1 MRDWLTPTR
10 LDTITQTLRERLS
23 PYRLAHTW
31 GVAHWALHL
40 SARWGAD
47 ESEVLAAVLF
57 HDIAKEEPMDRQR
70 ARIIEDLG
78 ALPSEYED
86 QPAVW
91 HALASAAVARREFG
105 VPSPQVWRAISLH
118 PTAAPGMS
126 LLEKIVFLADYT
138 DPTRHWVGVGELREL
153 ARCDLQA
160 AVDDAIVRKTAHVL
174 RKGRPLQDQ
183 SLLALQEVQNRKGG
197 ALAPRPLQTINPTIT
212 PALAVSAGGQGKEI
226 H

>member
-47 ESEVLAAVLF
+47 DTEVLTAVLF
-57 HDIAKEEPMDRQR
+57 HDIAKEEPLDRQR

-78 ALPSEYED
+78 AFPAEYED
-86 QPAVW
+86 QTSVW
-91 HALASAAVARREFG
+91 HALASAAVARLEFG
-105 VPSPQVWRAISLH
+105 VPGAEVLRAISLH
-118 PTAAPGMS
+118 PTGAAGMS

-138 DPTRHWVGVGELREL
+138 DLTRHWAGVEELRDL
-153 ARCDLQA
+153 ARRDLQA
-160 AVDDAIVRKTAHVL
+160 AVDDAILSKTAHVL
-174 RKGRPLQDQ
+174 QKGRALQYQ
-183 SLLALQEVQNRKGG
+183 SLLALQEAQQRREG
-197 ALAPRPLQTINPTIT
+197 ASMSRLHPPNTSQA
-212 PALAVSAGGQGKEI
+212 PALALSAGGQGKEI

>member
-10 LDTITQTLRERLS
+10 LDTITQALRERLS

-40 SARWGAD
+40 SKRWGAD
-47 ESEVLAAVLF
+47 DSEVLTAVLF
-57 HDIAKEEPMDRQR
+57 HDIAKEESLDRQR

-78 ALPSEYED
+78 AFPAEYED
-86 QPAVW
+86 QTSVW

-105 VPSPQVWRAISLH
+105 VPVPEVLRAISLH
-118 PTAAPGMS
+118 PTGTVGMS

-138 DPTRHWVGVGELREL
+138 DLTRHWAGVGELRDL
-153 ARCDLQA
+153 ARRDLQA
-160 AVDDAIVRKTAHVL
+160 AVDDAIFSKTAHVL
-174 RKGRPLQDQ
+174 QKGRPLQYQ
-183 SLLALQEVQNRKGG
+183 SFLALQEAQKRREEV
-197 ALAPRPLQTINPTIT
+197 LASRSHCVNTSQA